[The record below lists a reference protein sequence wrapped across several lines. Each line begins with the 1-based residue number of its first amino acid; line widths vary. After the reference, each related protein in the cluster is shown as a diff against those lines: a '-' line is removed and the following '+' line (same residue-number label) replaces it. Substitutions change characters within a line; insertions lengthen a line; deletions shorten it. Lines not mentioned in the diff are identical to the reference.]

1 MISMTRMLN
10 EFTHQFISSCL
21 AVWSLRVATSTPTN
35 TSLTDYVLKIVKESF
50 HEVESGVMLAN
61 LFDAQT
67 TTPSGM
73 KSNWSESMYLI
84 VSGLIE
90 RAGNLAY
97 DVLKSIL
104 DRMRNDSKLLA
115 KSSVF
120 SRCVLLVLN
129 KIKASRAG
137 ESGCGVVDADL
148 LVTIEAIL
156 ADNQTLMKKSMQI
169 ALKSLKN

>member
-1 MISMTRMLN
+1 MLN

-21 AVWSLRVATSTPTN
+21 AVWSLQVATNTQSN
-35 TSLTDYVLKIVKESF
+35 TSLADYILKILKESF
-50 HEVESGVMLAN
+50 HEIESGVMLAN
-61 LFDAQT
+61 LFDVHPAAT
-67 TTPSGM
+67 TGV

-84 VSGLIE
+84 LNSLIE

-97 DVLKSIL
+97 DLIKSIL
-104 DRMRNDSKLLA
+104 GRMRNDSKVLG
-115 KSSVF
+115 KSTVF

-129 KIKASRAG
+129 KIKASRSG
-137 ESGCGVVDADL
+137 ESVDADL

-169 ALKSLKN
+169 ALKNIKN